1 MNHGLRGKGREERG
15 KHTLCQNLKGGSH
28 ASAVLQ
34 GLEKEH
40 VGGNLSQCW
49 PWRVLLKILENRPS
63 PSFRKLNVLHLPIP
77 KWSCIDHANL
87 GSTPSKRNR
96 AQKWKLARI
105 GWSILSNEFVAVFFF
120 GPPHQAGDHHGTL
133 HEGSYQV
140 RPEVIRKESLGFAL
154 IWARIRME
162 STWATKYIYV
172 YIL

>member
-49 PWRVLLKILENRPS
+49 PWRVSLKILENRPS

-87 GSTPSKRNR
+87 GSIP
-96 AQKWKLARI
+96 Q
-105 GWSILSNEFVAVFFF
+105 
-120 GPPHQAGDHHGTL
+120 
-133 HEGSYQV
+133 
-140 RPEVIRKESLGFAL
+140 
-154 IWARIRME
+154 
-162 STWATKYIYV
+162 
-172 YIL
+172 